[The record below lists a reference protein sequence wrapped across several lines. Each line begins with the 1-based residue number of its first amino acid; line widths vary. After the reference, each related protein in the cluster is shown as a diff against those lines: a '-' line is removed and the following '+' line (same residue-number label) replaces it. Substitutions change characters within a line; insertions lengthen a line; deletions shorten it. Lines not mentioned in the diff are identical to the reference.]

1 MNTKDGKVVHER
13 KPRSYASSC
22 GERGTIVGFY
32 IYLPTRDLCGVAVS
46 ETVEASTDEKRDQF
60 WWKNSGKEY
69 YLVKLP
75 APSS

>member
-1 MNTKDGKVVHER
+1 M
-13 KPRSYASSC
+13 
-22 GERGTIVGFY
+22 GFY